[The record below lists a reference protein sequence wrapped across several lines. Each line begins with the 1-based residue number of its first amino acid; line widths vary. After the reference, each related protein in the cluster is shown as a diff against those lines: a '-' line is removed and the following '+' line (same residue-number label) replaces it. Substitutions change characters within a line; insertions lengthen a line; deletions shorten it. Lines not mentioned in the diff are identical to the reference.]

1 MTRHHWR
8 GGGRF
13 IVFVFLRRMN
23 EPWSEGEGIG
33 GHVEVLHMILSAKN
47 FCPSSS
53 KVSAFT
59 DVVSHTHTHR
69 SWVTAPLIGY
79 FKRRSLAIGPLQRG
93 LPEEKEKEK
102 KPWSEPKVT
111 WLTDGWHRTKLGSQT
126 HTVRTTNT
134 FTRLADVV
142 KEFIVSHSSTLL
154 LLSKNL
160 NNIL

>member
-1 MTRHHWR
+1 MTRHHWEGGGGWQIYCVCIAKADEWALIRR
-8 GGGRF
+8 GGDWGACRSATHVF
-13 IVFVFLRRMN
+13 ISWKL
-23 EPWSEGEGIG
+23 
-33 GHVEVLHMILSAKN
+33 
-47 FCPSSS
+47 CPSSS

-111 WLTDGWHRTKLGSQT
+111 WLTDGWHRTKFGSHT
-126 HTVRTTNT
+126 RTVRTTNT
-134 FTRLADVV
+134 FIRLADVF
-142 KEFIVSHSSTLL
+142 KEVITKPYWSCP
-154 LLSKNL
+154 K
-160 NNIL
+160 I